1 MGLLAEEIEELRGHL
16 DRSLG
21 GPAGATM
28 LTLAELRL
36 LPLLATHRSLPEIA
50 DQVGRSSNTI
60 KTQAKSIYRKL
71 GVTSRHHAVVVA
83 RELGLI

>member
-1 MGLLAEEIEELRGHL
+1 
-16 DRSLG
+16 
-21 GPAGATM
+21 M

-50 DQVGRSSNTI
+50 AQVGRSSNTI

-71 GVTSRHHAVVVA
+71 EATSRSEAVDRA
-83 RELGLI
+83 RALGLLDGAAPTDALTA